1 MNLQE
6 SIRKVLR
13 EETSNRTQNKL
24 IDMIKTI
31 GFKKTSKAVGGID
44 NLKKITGLHNS
55 VVFLNLFSDLE
66 RVESEENPEIFLY
79 RYKKGKNVIVV
90 DERDDD
96 MRNVYVYVNYDL
108 IYGPLAIFKESVFYK
123 DKEQILKRWMK
134 NTFDIEAAYM
144 QVDSFQPG
152 SEDYGFWELLN

>member
-1 MNLQE
+1 MNLKE
-6 SIRKVLR
+6 SIRHILK
-13 EETSNRTQNKL
+13 EETLKNIL
-24 IDMIKTI
+24 IDMIKNEGI
-31 GFKKTSKAVGGID
+31 KSVENYVGGFQ
-44 NLKKITGLHNS
+44 NLKDLIDVHTS
-55 VVFLNLFSDLE
+55 EEFLNLFSDLE
-66 RVESEENPEIFLY
+66 RVESEENPDIFLY

-108 IYGPLAIFKESVFYK
+108 IYGPLAIFKESVFYN
-123 DKEQILKRWMK
+123 DKAQILKKWMK
-134 NTFDIEAAYM
+134 NTFDIGATYM

>member
-1 MNLQE
+1 MNLKE
-6 SIRKVLR
+6 SIRHILK
-13 EETSNRTQNKL
+13 EETLKNIL
-24 IDMIKTI
+24 IDMVKNEGIK
-31 GFKKTSKAVGGID
+31 SVENYVGGFQ
-44 NLKKITGLHNS
+44 NLKDLIDVHTS
-55 VVFLNLFSDLE
+55 EEFLNLFSDLE
-66 RVESEENPEIFLY
+66 RVESEENPDIFLY

-123 DKEQILKRWMK
+123 DKSQILKKWMK
-134 NTFDIEAAYM
+134 NTFDIEATYM

>member
-1 MNLQE
+1 MKE
-6 SIRKVLR
+6 RIRHILK
-13 EETSNRTQNKL
+13 EETLKNIL
-24 IDMIKTI
+24 IDMVKNEGIK
-31 GFKKTSKAVGGID
+31 SVENYVGGFQ
-44 NLKKITGLHNS
+44 NLKDLIDVHTS
-55 VVFLNLFSDLE
+55 EEFLNLFSDLE
-66 RVESEENPEIFLY
+66 RVESEENPDIFLY

-108 IYGPLAIFKESVFYK
+108 IYGSLAIFKESVFYK
-123 DKEQILKRWMK
+123 DKAQILKRWMK
-134 NTFDIEAAYM
+134 NTFDIEATYM

>member
-1 MNLQE
+1 MNLKE
-6 SIRKVLR
+6 SIRHILK
-13 EETSNRTQNKL
+13 EETLKNIL
-24 IDMIKTI
+24 IDMVKNEGIK
-31 GFKKTSKAVGGID
+31 SVENYVGGFQ
-44 NLKKITGLHNS
+44 NLKDLIDVHTS
-55 VVFLNLFSDLE
+55 EEFLNLFSDLE

-123 DKEQILKRWMK
+123 DKAQILKRWMK
-134 NTFDIEAAYM
+134 NTFDIEATYM

-152 SEDYGFWELLN
+152 SEDYGFWEHLV

>member
-1 MNLQE
+1 MKE
-6 SIRKVLR
+6 RIRHILK
-13 EETSNRTQNKL
+13 EETLKNIL
-24 IDMIKTI
+24 IDMVKNEGIK
-31 GFKKTSKAVGGID
+31 SVENYVGGFQ
-44 NLKKITGLHNS
+44 NLKDLIDVHTS
-55 VVFLNLFSDLE
+55 EEFLNLFSDLE
-66 RVESEENPEIFLY
+66 RVESEENPDIFLY

-123 DKEQILKRWMK
+123 DKAQILKRWMK
-134 NTFDIEAAYM
+134 NTFDIEATYM

>member
-1 MNLQE
+1 MNLKE
-6 SIRKVLR
+6 SIRHILK
-13 EETSNRTQNKL
+13 EETLKNIL
-24 IDMIKTI
+24 IDMVKNEGIK
-31 GFKKTSKAVGGID
+31 SVENYVGGFQ
-44 NLKKITGLHNS
+44 NLKDLIDVHTS
-55 VVFLNLFSDLE
+55 EEFLNLFSDLE
-66 RVESEENPEIFLY
+66 RVESEENPDIFLY

-123 DKEQILKRWMK
+123 DKAQILKRWMK
-134 NTFDIEAAYM
+134 NTFDIDAAYM

-152 SEDYGFWELLN
+152 SEDYGFWEHLV

>member
-1 MNLQE
+1 MNLKE
-6 SIRKVLR
+6 SIRHILK
-13 EETSNRTQNKL
+13 EETLKNIL
-24 IDMIKTI
+24 IDMVKNEGIK
-31 GFKKTSKAVGGID
+31 SVENYVGGFQ
-44 NLKKITGLHNS
+44 NLKDLIDVHNS
-55 VVFLNLFSDLE
+55 EEFLNLFSDLE
-66 RVESEENPEIFLY
+66 RVESEENPDIFLY

-123 DKEQILKRWMK
+123 DKAQILKRWMK
-134 NTFDIEAAYM
+134 NTFDIDAAYM

-152 SEDYGFWELLN
+152 SEDYGFWEHLV

>member
-1 MNLQE
+1 MNLKE
-6 SIRKVLR
+6 SIRHILK
-13 EETSNRTQNKL
+13 EETLKNIL
-24 IDMIKTI
+24 IDMVKNEGIK
-31 GFKKTSKAVGGID
+31 SVENYVGGFQ
-44 NLKKITGLHNS
+44 NLKDLIDVHTS
-55 VVFLNLFSDLE
+55 EEFLNLFSDLE
-66 RVESEENPEIFLY
+66 RVESEENPDIFLY

-108 IYGPLAIFKESVFYK
+108 IYGPLAIFKESVFYN
-123 DKEQILKRWMK
+123 DKAQILKRWMK
-134 NTFDIEAAYM
+134 NTFDIGAAYM

>member
-1 MNLQE
+1 MNLKE
-6 SIRKVLR
+6 SIRHILK
-13 EETSNRTQNKL
+13 EETLKNIL
-24 IDMIKTI
+24 IDMVKNEGIK
-31 GFKKTSKAVGGID
+31 SVENYVGGFQ
-44 NLKKITGLHNS
+44 NLKDLIDVHTS
-55 VVFLNLFSDLE
+55 EEFLNLFSDLE
-66 RVESEENPEIFLY
+66 RVESEENPDIFLY

-108 IYGPLAIFKESVFYK
+108 IYGPLAIFKESVFYN
-123 DKEQILKRWMK
+123 DKAQILKKWMK
-134 NTFDIEAAYM
+134 NTFDIEATYM

>member
-1 MNLQE
+1 MNLKE
-6 SIRKVLR
+6 SIRHILK
-13 EETSNRTQNKL
+13 EETLKNIL
-24 IDMIKTI
+24 IDMVKNEGIK
-31 GFKKTSKAVGGID
+31 SVENYVGGFQ
-44 NLKKITGLHNS
+44 NLKDLIDVHTS
-55 VVFLNLFSDLE
+55 EEFLNLFSDLE
-66 RVESEENPEIFLY
+66 RVESEENPDIFLY

-108 IYGPLAIFKESVFYK
+108 IYGPLAIFKESVFYN
-123 DKEQILKRWMK
+123 DKAQILKKWMK
-134 NTFDIEAAYM
+134 NTFDIGATYM

>member
-1 MNLQE
+1 MNLKE
-6 SIRKVLR
+6 SIRHILK
-13 EETSNRTQNKL
+13 EETLKNIL
-24 IDMIKTI
+24 IDMVKNEGIK
-31 GFKKTSKAVGGID
+31 SVENYVGGFQ
-44 NLKKITGLHNS
+44 NLKDLIDVHTS
-55 VVFLNLFSDLE
+55 EEFLNLFSDLE
-66 RVESEENPEIFLY
+66 RVESEENPDVFLY

-96 MRNVYVYVNYDL
+96 MRNVFVYVNYDL

-123 DKEQILKRWMK
+123 DKAQILKKWMK
-134 NTFDIEAAYM
+134 NTFDIEATYM